1 MNLVHMCLCLCIC
14 DFRGVFKGG
23 KGGPAEGRKLDEL
36 SVRVYVHIA
45 GPSNT
50 EHCLSVQ
57 HLTIYLKVLHLL
69 LYLRSVPSTYCPRIE
84 KTDWCVLTVMDNCTA
99 IHQVVHVPLICDLRP
114 SHFCHKYI
122 LLSSYIK
129 DLLFT
134 QGRPIQ
140 QHCTA

>member
-57 HLTIYLKVLHLL
+57 HLTIYLIFKSFTFSCIYEVCPLL
-69 LYLRSVPSTYCPRIE
+69 IV
-84 KTDWCVLTVMDNCTA
+84 
-99 IHQVVHVPLICDLRP
+99 
-114 SHFCHKYI
+114 
-122 LLSSYIK
+122 
-129 DLLFT
+129 
-134 QGRPIQ
+134 QG
-140 QHCTA
+140 

>member
-36 SVRVYVHIA
+36 SVRVYIHIA

-57 HLTIYLKVLHLL
+57 HLTIYLNVLGLL
-69 LYLRSVPSTYCPRIE
+69 LYIRSVPSICPRIE
-84 KTDWCVLTVMDNCTA
+84 KTD
-99 IHQVVHVPLICDLRP
+99 
-114 SHFCHKYI
+114 
-122 LLSSYIK
+122 
-129 DLLFT
+129 
-134 QGRPIQ
+134 
-140 QHCTA
+140 

>member
-57 HLTIYLKVLHLL
+57 HLTIYLNVLGLL

-84 KTDWCVLTVMDNCTA
+84 KTD
-99 IHQVVHVPLICDLRP
+99 
-114 SHFCHKYI
+114 
-122 LLSSYIK
+122 
-129 DLLFT
+129 
-134 QGRPIQ
+134 
-140 QHCTA
+140 